1 MAQSVDDGEFWLP
14 PEFLTDDD
22 LFVEKKQQPK
32 QQQRV
37 KGAEDLF
44 GLESDF
50 ASNSLFSHEFPF
62 GFGSFGVSSD
72 LSSPVESVVSSAETE
87 SDEEDHL
94 SGLTRRL
101 THTTLDDDLFSSSD
115 SVFGA
120 ENAKGRGLSGSPQS
134 TLCGASNRCGCKPV
148 SSQPPATWDLLHAA
162 ADEVAKMKFSACGG
176 GGGGYGGAFNEQSR
190 GLLGG
195 GPPAPPREP
204 SPVTVPSKNSDP
216 CGDFG
221 FYPHQSLSYHQLQ
234 ASQFQQLRQQ
244 QMMKQQSSGIWGPAQ
259 TNKSAARVG
268 LYQQQQSQPVVH
280 HHNRVRGNGKPVGLS
295 NSAWPSLQQA
305 QQQGSGAGSGSG
317 MRAVFLGNPG
327 GKRECAGTGVFL
339 PRRTGAPAEP
349 RKKPGATTVL
359 LPARV
364 VQALELNLNK
374 MGVQPAY
381 HRRVGAGARFAF
393 ENGNQNGGLDFM
405 SNEKQGLS
413 SRAQP
418 GMEVEVRLPQ
428 EWTY

>member
-44 GLESDF
+44 GLETDF

-101 THTTLDDDLFSSSD
+101 THTTLDDDLFSS
-115 SVFGA
+115 FQ
-120 ENAKGRGLSGSPQS
+120 GRGLSGSPQS

-176 GGGGYGGAFNEQSR
+176 R

-234 ASQFQQLRQQ
+234 ASQ
-244 QMMKQQSSGIWGPAQ
+244 
-259 TNKSAARVG
+259 
-268 LYQQQQSQPVVH
+268 
-280 HHNRVRGNGKPVGLS
+280 VRETAS
-295 NSAWPSLQQA
+295 
-305 QQQGSGAGSGSG
+305 
-317 MRAVFLGNPG
+317 
-327 GKRECAGTGVFL
+327 
-339 PRRTGAPAEP
+339 
-349 RKKPGATTVL
+349 ATTVL

-393 ENGNQNGGLDFM
+393 ENDAMVLRNQNGGLDFM